1 MRVRDVLPLLK
12 SFNVIAIRVE
22 GEGIKVD
29 DDYKENIIAEMELD
43 GNEREI
49 LDRFGDAE
57 VTDIWARDADDVVVF
72 CVDQEDEK

>member
-72 CVDQEDEK
+72 CVD